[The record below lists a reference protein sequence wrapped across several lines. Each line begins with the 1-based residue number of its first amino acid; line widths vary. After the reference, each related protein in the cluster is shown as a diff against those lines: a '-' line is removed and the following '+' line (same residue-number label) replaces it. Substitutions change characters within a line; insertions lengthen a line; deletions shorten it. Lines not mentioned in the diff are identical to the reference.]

1 MILSTKNIRG
11 IYRQILLKMPLLAQQ
26 QVIFRLQHLM
36 ILIKFHAMIRLVF
49 KHEFTQ
55 TKGKNYGLYFT

>member
-1 MILSTKNIRG
+1 
-11 IYRQILLKMPLLAQQ
+11 MPLLAQE